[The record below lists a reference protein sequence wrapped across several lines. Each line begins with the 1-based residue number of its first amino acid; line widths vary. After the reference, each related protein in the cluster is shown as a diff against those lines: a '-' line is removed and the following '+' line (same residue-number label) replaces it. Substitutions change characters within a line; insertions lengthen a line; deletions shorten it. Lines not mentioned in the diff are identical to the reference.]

1 MSVKYKLVLR
11 KDLSKDAGKDDKK
24 YYASVNNSGTFS
36 FDNLCESVA
45 SISTASRGDVLVVM
59 DGALTVM
66 KSALL
71 RGEIVQFGELG
82 NFQINF
88 GSKGGQHDGRVQG
101 EPDTETAHR
110 LPSKHA
116 VEKQSGKSECRTYRK
131 RDGAIAGRRF
141 GRRGASGRTV
151 AA

>member
-11 KDLSKDAGKDDKK
+11 KDLSKDAGEDDKK

-59 DGALTVM
+59 DGVLTVM

-71 RGEIVQFGELG
+71 RGEVVQFGELG

-88 GSKGGQHDGRVQG
+88 GSQG
-101 EPDTETAHR
+101 VSTTEEFKTSLIR
-110 LPSKHA
+110 KPRIVYRPSTLLKESLKKVS
-116 VEKQSGKSECRTYRK
+116 VERIGKETSSSEVNKPSDRP
-131 RDGAIAGRRF
+131 GIL
-141 GRRGASGRTV
+141 
-151 AA
+151 

>member
-71 RGEIVQFGELG
+71 RGEIVQFGEFG

-88 GSKGGQHDGRVQG
+88 GSKVVSTTDEFKASLIRKPRIVFRPSTLLKSSLEKVSVERIGK
-101 EPDTETAHR
+101 ETA
-110 LPSKHA
+110 PS
-116 VEKQSGKSECRTYRK
+116 QGGGSGEEERP
-131 RDGAIAGRRF
+131 GEL
-141 GRRGASGRTV
+141 
-151 AA
+151 

>member
-1 MSVKYKLVLR
+1 MSIKYKLVLR

-36 FDNLCESVA
+36 FEDLCESVS

-82 NFQINF
+82 NFQINT
-88 GSKGGQHDGRVQG
+88 GSKGV
-101 EPDTETAHR
+101 T
-110 LPSKHA
+110 A
-116 VEKQSGKSECRTYRK
+116 VEEFKPNLIRKARIVFRPGTLLKDSLNKVSYERIGKDTTSQEGGGSGEEERP
-131 RDGAIAGRRF
+131 GEL
-141 GRRGASGRTV
+141 
-151 AA
+151 